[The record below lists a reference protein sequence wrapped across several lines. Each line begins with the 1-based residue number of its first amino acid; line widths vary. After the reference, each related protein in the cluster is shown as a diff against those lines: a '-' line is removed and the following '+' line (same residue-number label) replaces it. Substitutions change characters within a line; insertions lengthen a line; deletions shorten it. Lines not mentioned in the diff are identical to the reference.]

1 MSRIWWPYAWITA
14 DQPSRQPGAPA
25 NVWPRYLTAPVTPP
39 LSWRC
44 SGRVAASALVC
55 PTAPGQPHRSRAHG
69 TCMAA
74 RRDGALPQ
82 GQPYA
87 TRPWAPAS
95 VPTVGLGLLGVA
107 WSAGALAGSVAG
119 GQSAPGAARGCP
131 RLVRGCQPPDR
142 TLQYACGAR
151 AREVVKARPVSAA
164 SGGLVRAAPG
174 RGGGAGPRTVVCRL
188 TPRALREATCRGL
201 ISR

>member
-1 MSRIWWPYAWITA
+1 MSISLFFFFNDTATTEIYTLSLHDALPIWWPYAWITA

-74 RRDGALPQ
+74 RRDGALPPR
-82 GQPYA
+82 GSP
-87 TRPWAPAS
+87 TLRGWAPARWPAQA
-95 VPTVGLGLLGVA
+95 V
-107 WSAGALAGSVAG
+107 
-119 GQSAPGAARGCP
+119 APGCP
-131 RLVRGCQPPDR
+131 
-142 TLQYACGAR
+142 
-151 AREVVKARPVSAA
+151 
-164 SGGLVRAAPG
+164 GLVRSSQRPPAKP
-174 RGGGAGPRTVVCRL
+174 
-188 TPRALREATCRGL
+188 EA
-201 ISR
+201 